1 MSDLQNEKAPMNGAA
16 QARSSQPVASQA
28 AVSQAAVSPAAVSQ
42 TAVSQPAWRATPE
55 LDLYESDDE
64 LLVLLNV
71 PGASPESIDVRV
83 VENELQVRAEQAA
96 AAGYTDVV
104 RGAFERRFEL
114 PVAVDASS
122 AAAELR
128 DGVLE
133 VRLQKRASARRVKIP
148 VNAN

>member
-1 MSDLQNEKAPMNGAA
+1 MSDLQNEKAPNDGAPEG
-16 QARSSQPVASQA
+16 RSSR
-28 AVSQAAVSPAAVSQ
+28 
-42 TAVSQPAWRATPE
+42 PAWRAAPE
-55 LDLYESDDE
+55 LDLYESDSE

-71 PGASPESIDVRV
+71 PGASPESLEVQVI
-83 VENELQVRAEQAA
+83 ENELVVRAEQAA
-96 AAGYTDVV
+96 APGYTDVA

-114 PVAVDASS
+114 PAAVDADS

-148 VNAN
+148 VSAN